1 MLFCNCS
8 NYVFSYNKNRI
19 TYIYL
24 SKHFHFLSFCMWYD
38 APVHSWFCLKACH
51 TYNTLCLLLSVLAF
65 LLSTAHSAY
74 NPYTYIVLGVIDQL
88 KIIGEAL
95 ELFDETM
102 TVICQLNLCATVKNR
117 PLFSNFSKNAN
128 IRKTL
133 VNTGFARV
141 LVISLKLWKLSFAEL
156 WCTTSRFETV
166 LREFLSCFSLIFRA
180 FPAFCFLV
188 IRCADHK
195 KRPFFI
201 QR

>member
-38 APVHSWFCLKACH
+38 APVHSWFCLKACP

-117 PLFSNFSKNAN
+117 PLFSNFFPKRKHKKNPCKHWVCKGFGN
-128 IRKTL
+128 LFEIVKTISL
-133 VNTGFARV
+133 RTVVHDEQIWDRTARV
-141 LVISLKLWKLSFAEL
+141 FEL
-156 WCTTSRFETV
+156 
-166 LREFLSCFSLIFRA
+166 FSLDTPGFSG
-180 FPAFCFLV
+180 FLPLSYPV
-188 IRCADHK
+188 CG
-195 KRPFFI
+195 P
-201 QR
+201 